1 MKKKFV
7 VLNNGLR
14 IKGKV
19 YLPDDSKKL
28 PAIIISHE
36 FGMNMLSTTRYAVK
50 LYKLGYAVFI
60 FDFCGSGAGISDGKS
75 INNTLFTEKEDLNCV
90 LDYVKS
96 LDYVDSEHITLMGC
110 SQGGLVSALLAAERE
125 SEIEKLVLCYPALS
139 IPDDARRG
147 SMLGA
152 KFTSDNLPEKFQAL
166 YVKLGRGYIESAL
179 ALEPWREI
187 CTYSKPVLILHGDK
201 DGIVPFSYAET
212 ANGKYPNSRLVRIKN
227 AHHIFPVIGFGNA
240 ISAIR
245 EFLS

>member
-7 VLNNGLR
+7 VVNNGLK

-19 YLPDDSKKL
+19 FLPDDSKKL

-36 FGMNMLSTTRYAVK
+36 FGMNMLSTGRYARR

-75 INNTLFTEKEDLNCV
+75 INNSLVTEKEDLSCV
-90 LDYVKS
+90 MDYVKS
-96 LDYVDSEHITLMGC
+96 LDYVDSDHITLIGC
-110 SQGGLVSALLAAERE
+110 SQGGIVSALLAAERE
-125 SEIEKLVLCYPALS
+125 SEIERLILNYPALS

-152 KFTSDNLPEKFQAL
+152 KFTSDNLPEKFMAL
-166 YVKLGRGYIESAL
+166 YVKLGRAYIESAL
-179 ALEPWREI
+179 ALEPWSQI

-201 DGIVPFSYAET
+201 DGIVPFSYSET
-212 ANGKYPNSRLVRIKN
+212 ANEKYPDSKLIKIKGGR
-227 AHHIFPVIGFGNA
+227 HMFPVVGFKKSVQA
-240 ISAIR
+240 MKD
-245 EFLS
+245 FLA

>member
-19 YLPDDSKKL
+19 FLPDKSKNL

-36 FGMNMLSTTRYAVK
+36 FGMNMLSTARYARR

-75 INNTLFTEKEDLNCV
+75 INNTLVTEKEDLSCV
-90 LDYVKS
+90 MDYAKS
-96 LDYVDSEHITLMGC
+96 LDYIDSNRITLIGC

-125 SEIEKLVLCYPALS
+125 NEIEKLVLCYPALS
-139 IPDDARRG
+139 IPDDARKG

-152 KFTSDNLPEKFQAL
+152 KFTSDNLPEKFKAL
-166 YVKLGRGYIESAL
+166 YVKLGRAYIESAL

-187 CTYSKPVLILHGDK
+187 CSFFKPVLILHGDK

-212 ANGKYPNSRLVRIKN
+212 ANEKYPNSSLVRIKG
-227 AHHIFPVIGFGNA
+227 ARHMFPIVGFKKAVTA
-240 ISAIR
+240 IC
-245 EFLS
+245 EFLD